1 MGLPQGSSRRTFAGC
16 DAKLWHF
23 QHPAK
28 AVYSPLQQTHVVE
41 TGRRIFREYLVTAQ
55 NIVICVAERLP
66 LGGMRQGSDS
76 AGVGR
81 SVRLVETQSV
91 SLPCSTNS
99 RCLPRADTWV
109 RPYDDIPTQCANRFF
124 GVLVEYVLFSIN
136 FGRLNDKMRRTIS
149 FQTRRL
155 P

>member
-109 RPYDDIPTQCANRFF
+109 RPYEDVLTQCMNRFF
-124 GVLVEYVLFSIN
+124 DFFVKISI
-136 FGRLNDKMRRTIS
+136 FQLNMWH
-149 FQTRRL
+149 
-155 P
+155 

>member
-1 MGLPQGSSRRTFAGC
+1 MGLPQGSYRRTFAGC

-66 LGGMRQGSDS
+66 LGGMRPGFRSR
-76 AGVGR
+76 GGR
-81 SVRLVETQSV
+81 PVCPFVEDTVRVPPRFSKFELPTTGGHTVYRLV
-91 SLPCSTNS
+91 
-99 RCLPRADTWV
+99 
-109 RPYDDIPTQCANRFF
+109 
-124 GVLVEYVLFSIN
+124 
-136 FGRLNDKMRRTIS
+136 
-149 FQTRRL
+149 
-155 P
+155 